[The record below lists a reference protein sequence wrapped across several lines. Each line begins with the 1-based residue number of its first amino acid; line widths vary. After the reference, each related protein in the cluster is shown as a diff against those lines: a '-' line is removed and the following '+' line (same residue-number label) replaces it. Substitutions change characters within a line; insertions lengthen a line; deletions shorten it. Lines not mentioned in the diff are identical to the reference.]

1 MKNKNQQ
8 TKTLK
13 TDEEKAR
20 ILSELSQIDES
31 MTISKDDFSKI
42 KSEFTDVLS
51 LLLNDFA
58 KDIETKMIEN
68 LTTVGEDIKTDTVHN
83 IKQAFKENLDK
94 VVEKSSDKASNHI
107 LKHIA
112 GYIGIILAFV
122 TGVVMTFM
130 SLHRE
135 IMDYKLK
142 HEIQELKNT
151 IHEISIS
158 KNPNISQTS
167 QFKQK

>member
-1 MKNKNQQ
+1 MKNKNQH

-13 TDEEKAR
+13 TDEEKAK

-51 LLLNDFA
+51 RLLNDFA
-58 KDIETKMIEN
+58 KEIEIQIKEN
-68 LTTVGEDIKTDTVHN
+68 LTRLSQDIQKDTVNN
-83 IKQAFKENLDK
+83 INQAFKENLDK
-94 VVEKSSDKASNHI
+94 VVEKSSDKASNHL

-112 GYIGIILAFV
+112 GYIGIVLAFV
-122 TGVVMTFM
+122 AGVVMTFM

-142 HEIQELKNT
+142 HEIQQLKNT
-151 IHEISIS
+151 THEISVL
-158 KNPNISQTS
+158 KNNLP
-167 QFKQK
+167 